1 MRLFDPEGPLMGALG
16 KLSDV
21 VLSNILFCVL
31 SLPIVTAGASL
42 TALYTVMQELAG
54 DRLDG
59 MVFRVFWDAF
69 RKNFKQ
75 ATALWLLCLLA
86 FAFLFLYY
94 HVVAML
100 GGALGRAYQITF
112 YVLLFA
118 FLFGFQYLFPLQ
130 ARFQNRV
137 RDTLRNAWLLS
148 VLALPQTLLSFL
160 VDGGLIYLSF
170 FLNPNALNVS
180 IFLWAAA
187 GFGLLACL
195 NSYLFRRAFEK
206 IAPQVRGR
214 DADGGRAEGAIFTDE
229 GHRAQ
234 DLMIQESTFSDP
246 DWNRRKEPE
255 KKKKDRKRSS

>member
-21 VLSNILFCVL
+21 VLSNILFCAL
-31 SLPIVTAGASL
+31 CLPVVTAGASL
-42 TALYTVMQELAG
+42 AALYTVMQELVEERA
-54 DRLDG
+54 DG
-59 MVFRVFWDAF
+59 MVLRAFWDAF

-94 HVVAML
+94 QVVAML

-112 YVLLFA
+112 YVLLIA

-148 VLALPQTLLSFL
+148 ILALPQTLLSFL
-160 VDGGLIYLSF
+160 VDGAALYISF
-170 FLNPNALNVS
+170 FMNPGALNVS
-180 IFLWAAA
+180 VFLWAAA

-195 NSYLFRRAFEK
+195 NSYIFRRAFEK
-206 IAPQVRGR
+206 IAPQLRGR
-214 DADGGRAEGAIFTDE
+214 EPDGGRAEGAIFTDE

-234 DLMIQESTFSDP
+234 DLMAQESTFSDP

-255 KKKKDRKRSS
+255 KRKKG

>member
-1 MRLFDPEGPLMGALG
+1 MRLFDPEGPLMSALG

-21 VLSNILFCVL
+21 VLSNILFCVF
-31 SLPIVTAGASL
+31 SLPVVTVGASL
-42 TALYTVMQELAG
+42 AALYTVMQELVD

-59 MVFRVFWDAF
+59 IVFRVFWDAF

-75 ATALWLLCLLA
+75 ATVLWLLCLLA

-100 GGALGRAYQITF
+100 GGALGRVYQITF
-112 YVLLFA
+112 YVLLIV

-137 RDTLRNAWLLS
+137 GATLRNAWLLS
-148 VLALPQTLLSFL
+148 ILALPQTLLSFL
-160 VDGGLIYLSF
+160 VDGAAVYLSF
-170 FLNPNALNVS
+170 FMNPGAWNVA

-195 NSYLFRRAFEK
+195 NSYIFRRAFER
-206 IAPQVRGR
+206 IAPRLRGR
-214 DADGGRAEGAIFTDE
+214 DVDGGRAEGAIFTDE

-234 DLMIQESTFSDP
+234 DLMVQESTFSDP

-255 KKKKDRKRSS
+255 KRGRKKS